1 MEKKILVPTDFS
13 KASWN
18 ALQYAIKLYEK
29 YECDFYILNSYSKET
44 HGSDTMT
51 LLDPDEAFNK
61 YAEMRSKE
69 GLGHILMQ
77 LSNVESNL
85 KHRFHVIS
93 ESTLLLKAVQKLNK
107 ELKLDMVVMGAKGI
121 HNKESE
127 SYGRQTLEIIKNI
140 RKCPILVVPAN
151 ASFDY
156 PQEIVLSTNF
166 QNRIKSSEI
175 RYLIEIAK
183 ISNANIQV
191 LSLLET
197 DKLTFKQKR
206 NKVRIR
212 KHLKG
217 IEHSFNTLKNV
228 KMATALSC
236 FVEIRHSNMISFI
249 DKKPCLWE
257 RLGFGK
263 FSLNKLGYYSNVPV
277 LALHAK

>member
-1 MEKKILVPTDFS
+1 MDKKILVPTDFS
-13 KASWN
+13 IASWN
-18 ALQYAIKLYEK
+18 ALLYAIKLYEK
-29 YECDFYILNSYSKET
+29 SECNFYILNSYSKET
-44 HGSDTMT
+44 HGSGNIA
-51 LLDPDEAFNK
+51 LLDPDEAFNT

-69 GLGHILMQ
+69 GLGHMLTQ
-77 LSNVESNL
+77 LLNLESNL

-93 ESTLLLKAVQKLNK
+93 ESTLLLNAVQNLNK
-107 ELKLDMVVMGAKGI
+107 ELKFDMVVMGAKGL

-127 SYGRQTLEIIKNI
+127 SYGKQTLEIIKNI

-151 ASFDY
+151 VSFDY

-175 RYLIEIAK
+175 KYLIEIAK
-183 ISNANIQV
+183 ISNANIQI
-191 LSLLET
+191 LSLAEA

-206 NKVRIR
+206 NKVQIR
-212 KHLKG
+212 QHLKG
-217 IEHSFNTLKNV
+217 IGHSFNTLKNV

-236 FVEIRHSNMISFI
+236 FVEIRHANMISYV
-249 DKKPCLWE
+249 DKKPSLWE

-263 FSLNKLGYYSNVPV
+263 FSLNKLGYYSDVPV